1 MIEKDKNY
9 TMLIWWIKTVIWA
22 IIFAALIIL
31 CSCMQSTTRP
41 LKGRMTNH
49 QVRDA
54 QNGITYYTRMN
65 GKMYKNTHK
74 IQQYEKRK

>member
-1 MIEKDKNY
+1 MKTKNY
-9 TMLIWWIKTVIWA
+9 TMSIWLIKTAIWA

-31 CSCMQSTTRP
+31 CSCIQATTKP

-65 GKMYKNTHK
+65 GRVYKNTHK
-74 IQQYEKRK
+74 IQQLTK